1 MKSISMMHM
10 DMGPHMK
17 MAELRPPKPGG
28 QERANEIVAK
38 LRPAIEKYRDV
49 KVADADGYKRYDAPG
64 LRLETLP
71 LLRFKLP

>member
-1 MKSISMMHM
+1 M

-17 MAELRPPKPGG
+17 MTELRRPKPGD

-49 KVADADGYKRYDAPG
+49 KVADYDARG